1 MQKITYEYKG
11 VKITIEVEYTVSEIN
26 VAEAI
31 LRAQENLPKVFSKIN
46 LNKVVEY
53 QDIIPKILTPKEIKN
68 ILNIS
73 DAASY
78 VLVKEA
84 MNTKIFP
91 VIEIYNNYRIPKK
104 EFLKWLLGY
113 ESNDLRDIS
122 FRVFNVSEIK
132 EILQVCEQT
141 VYRILNQATINN
153 WFEVKKI
160 GRSYRVPAQPF
171 LRWMDQLEGIE
182 SSFK

>member
-1 MQKITYEYKG
+1 MQKIMYEYKG
-11 VKITIEVEYTVSEIN
+11 VKITIEAEYTVSEKD

-31 LRAQENLPKVFSKIN
+31 LRAQENLPKVFSKVN
-46 LNKVVEY
+46 LNELVEY
-53 QDIIPKILTPKEIKN
+53 QDIIPKILTPKDIKN
-68 ILNIS
+68 ILKIS
-73 DAASY
+73 EATSY
-78 VLVKEA
+78 VFVKEA
-84 MNTKIFP
+84 MNMKIFP
-91 VIEIYNNYRIPKK
+91 VIKIYNNYRIPKK
-104 EFLKWLLGY
+104 EFLKWLVGY

-153 WFEVKKI
+153 WFEVKRI

-171 LRWMDQLEGIE
+171 LRWMDQLESIE
-182 SSFK
+182 SRFK